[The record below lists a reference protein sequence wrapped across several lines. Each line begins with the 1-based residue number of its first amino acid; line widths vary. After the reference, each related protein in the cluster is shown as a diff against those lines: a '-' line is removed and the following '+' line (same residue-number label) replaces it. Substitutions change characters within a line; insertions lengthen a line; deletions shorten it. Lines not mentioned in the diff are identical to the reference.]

1 MRAQGQPPLL
11 LKPNGA
17 PVFQDCGTGGAL
29 AGSLQR
35 TMPRTN
41 CAAAADSMERTVKA
55 HSLVLG
61 KAIANQTTLAVFDM
75 AKDSS
80 AQDQSFPVKVLYV
93 KPGLAKHKSLKA
105 AAARDGELGKENT
118 QAGNVQGRNADQ
130 QLRDDVSLGEISGIF
145 KKQRAQLSKRGS
157 KSAPQKE
164 AEAKAKKVKE
174 YAEQVRKEAKAK

>member
-1 MRAQGQPPLL
+1 

-80 AQDQSFPVKVLYV
+80 AQD
-93 KPGLAKHKSLKA
+93 
-105 AAARDGELGKENT
+105 
-118 QAGNVQGRNADQ
+118 
-130 QLRDDVSLGEISGIF
+130 
-145 KKQRAQLSKRGS
+145 
-157 KSAPQKE
+157 
-164 AEAKAKKVKE
+164 
-174 YAEQVRKEAKAK
+174 